1 MGIVANEEGGVGG
14 GRGGEQKEIVFES
27 LLPMYPFVPG
37 CTIPQYVFKDVEKF
51 SERVAVVDAAQGGD
65 GSQYTYGQVH
75 TLVRKFAAGL
85 KREFGIRKGDVVLV
99 LLPNV
104 AEYSIFFLGIISA
117 GAIFS
122 GSNPAFHASEIQKQV
137 LASDAKLILT
147 SNSLLHKVKDCCHVP
162 IVVTGEE
169 EGSSAAHHGDQELAA
184 AAAAAHSVKKLFEAA
199 DGIEGD
205 QHEEDFVSMED
216 EDVCAMP
223 FSSGT
228 TGVSKGVMIT
238 HRNIVSNLTQTLADL
253 ERISFADTA
262 KDGDLV
268 VLGLMPFFHIYGI
281 SGILCA
287 TMRLKGRV
295 IVMPRFSLRE
305 FMEVLLKYGIT
316 FAPIV
321 PPIILQLVKNP
332 VVDEFDLSRL
342 RLMAVLSAAAP
353 LSTDLQMAFEA
364 KFPGVDVQRAYGLTE
379 HSCVTLS
386 HCGPGHTRVH
396 AKPGSVGFILPGTH
410 LKFIDT
416 DTGSSLPANTVGELC
431 CRGTPTMK
439 GYYKNLQAT
448 EATIDKE
455 GWLHTGDVGYID
467 DDGDIFVVDRV
478 KELIKYKGFQVPP
491 AELEALL
498 ITHPLIADAAV
509 VPLPDEEA
517 GEIPAACVVLTQ
529 TDAPLSAQ
537 EIMHFIASKVA
548 TYKQVRRVEFL
559 SSIPKSSSGKILRRL
574 LKDQILSNVQPST

>member
-1 MGIVANEEGGVGG
+1 MIRSMGIVANEGGGGG

-51 SERVAVVDAAQGGD
+51 SERVAVVDAAHGGD
-65 GSQYTYGQVH
+65 GRQYTYGQVH

-85 KREFGIRKGDVVLV
+85 KREFGIQKGDVVLV

-137 LASDAKLILT
+137 SASDAKLILT

-205 QHEEDFVSMED
+205 QHEEDVVSMED

-253 ERISFADTA
+253 ERISFADMA

-295 IVMPRFSLRE
+295 IVMPRYT
-305 FMEVLLKYGIT
+305 EVYTLL
-316 FAPIV
+316 
-321 PPIILQLVKNP
+321 LLV
-332 VVDEFDLSRL
+332 
-342 RLMAVLSAAAP
+342 
-353 LSTDLQMAFEA
+353 
-364 KFPGVDVQRAYGLTE
+364 
-379 HSCVTLS
+379 
-386 HCGPGHTRVH
+386 
-396 AKPGSVGFILPGTH
+396 
-410 LKFIDT
+410 
-416 DTGSSLPANTVGELC
+416 
-431 CRGTPTMK
+431 
-439 GYYKNLQAT
+439 
-448 EATIDKE
+448 
-455 GWLHTGDVGYID
+455 
-467 DDGDIFVVDRV
+467 
-478 KELIKYKGFQVPP
+478 
-491 AELEALL
+491 
-498 ITHPLIADAAV
+498 
-509 VPLPDEEA
+509 
-517 GEIPAACVVLTQ
+517 
-529 TDAPLSAQ
+529 
-537 EIMHFIASKVA
+537 
-548 TYKQVRRVEFL
+548 
-559 SSIPKSSSGKILRRL
+559 SSSSSASFRML
-574 LKDQILSNVQPST
+574 

>member
-1 MGIVANEEGGVGG
+1 MMIRSMGIVANEEGGGGG

-37 CTIPQYVFKDVEKF
+37 CTIPEYVFKDVEKF

-65 GSQYTYGQVH
+65 GRQYTYGQVH

-184 AAAAAHSVKKLFEAA
+184 AAAAHSVKKLFEAA

-205 QHEEDFVSMED
+205 QHEEDVVSMED

-295 IVMPRFSLRE
+295 IVMPRYT
-305 FMEVLLKYGIT
+305 EVYTLL
-316 FAPIV
+316 
-321 PPIILQLVKNP
+321 
-332 VVDEFDLSRL
+332 
-342 RLMAVLSAAAP
+342 
-353 LSTDLQMAFEA
+353 
-364 KFPGVDVQRAYGLTE
+364 
-379 HSCVTLS
+379 
-386 HCGPGHTRVH
+386 
-396 AKPGSVGFILPGTH
+396 
-410 LKFIDT
+410 
-416 DTGSSLPANTVGELC
+416 
-431 CRGTPTMK
+431 
-439 GYYKNLQAT
+439 
-448 EATIDKE
+448 
-455 GWLHTGDVGYID
+455 LHV
-467 DDGDIFVVDRV
+467 
-478 KELIKYKGFQVPP
+478 
-491 AELEALL
+491 
-498 ITHPLIADAAV
+498 
-509 VPLPDEEA
+509 
-517 GEIPAACVVLTQ
+517 
-529 TDAPLSAQ
+529 
-537 EIMHFIASKVA
+537 
-548 TYKQVRRVEFL
+548 
-559 SSIPKSSSGKILRRL
+559 SSSSSSSFRML
-574 LKDQILSNVQPST
+574 